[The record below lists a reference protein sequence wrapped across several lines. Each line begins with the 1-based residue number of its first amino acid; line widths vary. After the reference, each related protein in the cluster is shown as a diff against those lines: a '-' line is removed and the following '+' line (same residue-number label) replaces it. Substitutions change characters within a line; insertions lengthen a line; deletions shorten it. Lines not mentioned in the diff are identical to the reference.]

1 MWEPIRCVHSK
12 YVDRRTG
19 CEQDDPVIE
28 ICVRPLRGL
37 FMPLLGIARS
47 TEGVTTSAASDWTY
61 SIRSGKMVR

>member
-37 FMPLLGIARS
+37 FMPLLGIART
-47 TEGVTTSAASDWTY
+47 TEV
-61 SIRSGKMVR
+61 